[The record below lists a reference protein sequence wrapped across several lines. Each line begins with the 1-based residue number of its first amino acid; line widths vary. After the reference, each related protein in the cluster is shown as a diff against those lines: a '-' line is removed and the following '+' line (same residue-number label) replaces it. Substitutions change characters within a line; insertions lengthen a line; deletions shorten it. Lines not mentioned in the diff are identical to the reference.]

1 MSLLYNPP
9 SRSWFFWTVCHGW
22 IFNKLVW
29 NSEATF
35 AYVSWLW
42 LDQEGKVASIFTE
55 FQLSGNLIRKM
66 FLFAK
71 WLANVKSSKQI
82 RFLMV
87 FKLIWRSNRF
97 ESVEEIL
104 FYLLVFHL
112 DLMAYELLQ
121 TLHFVSIDFHLILI
135 FICIFLK
142 FRVANQ
148 VYATLEQLLTILFI

>member
-1 MSLLYNPP
+1 
-9 SRSWFFWTVCHGW
+9 
-22 IFNKLVW
+22 
-29 NSEATF
+29 
-35 AYVSWLW
+35 
-42 LDQEGKVASIFTE
+42 
-55 FQLSGNLIRKM
+55 M

-142 FRVANQ
+142 CRVANQ